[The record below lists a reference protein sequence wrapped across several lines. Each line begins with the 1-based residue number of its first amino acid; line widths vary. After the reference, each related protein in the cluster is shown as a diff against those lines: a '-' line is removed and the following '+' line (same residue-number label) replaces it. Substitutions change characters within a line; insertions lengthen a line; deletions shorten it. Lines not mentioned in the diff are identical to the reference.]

1 MCKGFNS
8 SIFNFILAVP
18 FDARTE
24 ERGLLFFF
32 TQSLEVII
40 VPAGTDSDLQAFSQ
54 NPAKETL
61 HHCCSDNCECQP
73 LESQTSCAL
82 EAFHGQ
88 PSLCSSINLTVTSI
102 VGT

>member
-40 VPAGTDSDLQAFSQ
+40 VPARTDSDLQAFSQ

-61 HHCCSDNCECQP
+61 RHCRSDNCECQP
-73 LESQTSCAL
+73 LESQTSCVL
-82 EAFHGQ
+82 EDFHGQ
-88 PSLCSSINLTVTSI
+88 PSFCSSINLTVTSI

>member
-1 MCKGFNS
+1 M
-8 SIFNFILAVP
+8 P
-18 FDARTE
+18 FVARTE
-24 ERGLLFFF
+24 EKGLLFFF

-40 VPAGTDSDLQAFSQ
+40 VPAGTDFVLQAFSQ

-61 HHCCSDNCECQP
+61 RHCRSDNCECQP

-88 PSLCSSINLTVTSI
+88 PSFCLSINLTVTSI
-102 VGT
+102 VGM

>member
-8 SIFNFILAVP
+8 SIFNFILAKP

-32 TQSLEVII
+32 TQSLEVIK

-54 NPAKETL
+54 NSAKENFASLPFRQLRMPTTGI
-61 HHCCSDNCECQP
+61 SD
-73 LESQTSCAL
+73 L
-82 EAFHGQ
+82 
-88 PSLCSSINLTVTSI
+88 LCSGGVSRATFLLLVN
-102 VGT
+102 